1 MTTTTTATTTVKTI
15 VHCEENNNNN
25 NNHINI
31 MDFDTTT
38 TVTVTSSS
46 SSLSSMKQRCK
57 FDYIFFDWK
66 GTLACPRTGSP
77 VEKVEDRIK
86 KLQCGFSEYSSL
98 FSSVDVNDLDQFR
111 KVYQDV
117 HAKLTLERG
126 VGCYNWTQFLEHL
139 WVALGDNNFTNNK
152 HKNVVIPE
160 IAAEFFDGDVELYRG
175 AVNILNLL
183 KQHDIP
189 IGLIRNSKIPVH
201 QMRKKLAKVDVDSF
215 FTVVVMAGD
224 AGYQKPNREVFELAV
239 KEANIERLHQE
250 NPERILFIGNETD
263 LDIVGANGVGWTS
276 VLVCHTEDSSNG
288 LAKFDISNLAELEK
302 IIFE

>member
-1 MTTTTTATTTVKTI
+1 MTTATTIKTTTTTTTI
-15 VHCEENNNNN
+15 HCENNN
-25 NNHINI
+25 
-31 MDFDTTT
+31 MDFDATT
-38 TVTVTSSS
+38 TVTVTTTSSS
-46 SSLSSMKQRCK
+46 SSASLSMKQRCK

-66 GTLACPRTGSP
+66 GTLACPRTGST

-139 WVALGDNNFTNNK
+139 WLALGDNNFTNK
-152 HKNVVIPE
+152 QKNVAIPE
-160 IAAEFFDGDVELYRG
+160 IAAEFFDGDIELYRG

-183 KQHDIP
+183 KQHNVP

-288 LAKFDISNLAELEK
+288 LAKFEISNLAELEK